1 MIKIIPNWHPVLVH
15 FTVALIVASALFV
28 IAAYLFKGR
37 KRSDAFHAAAA
48 WSLWLGAAVTVLT
61 LAAGLNAYETVA
73 HDTRSHIAMTD
84 HRNWAFVTAGLIWL
98 AALWSFRTARGG
110 YRIGRGPTL
119 LLFLAATMVGVTA
132 FKGGDLVYRFGLG
145 VQSLP
150 APQSGKASEGTGDGH
165 DHDHGSE
172 PGSETRSEPGQDKT
186 AEPSDENGDDA
197 NHEHADGADHDGT
210 DAPALASAPASGNLD
225 PAQTADAF
233 HGALVAGDHDTV
245 TRLLAEDVVILEAG
259 HAQKSRAEYMS
270 GHMISDMKFLAGID
284 REVLDRS
291 ASEAGDLAWVITH
304 TRMTGVWNDNQVDF
318 LSREML
324 VMRRDGG
331 NWQITLI
338 HWGDK

>member
-28 IAAYLFKGR
+28 IAAFVFKGR

-61 LAAGLNAYETVA
+61 IAAGLNAYNTVT
-73 HDTRSHIAMTD
+73 HDTPSHMAMTD
-84 HRNWAFVTAGLIWL
+84 HRNWAFVTAALIWL

-119 LLFLAATMVGVTA
+119 LLFLATTMVGVTA

-150 APQSGKASEGTGDGH
+150 APESGNAGEGTGDGH

-172 PGSETRSEPGQDKT
+172 PRSEPGQEKVV
-186 AEPSDENGDDA
+186 APSDDRGDDA
-197 NHEHADGADHDGT
+197 DHEHAEGAGHDGAET
-210 DAPALASAPASGNLD
+210 PALASAAISGTLD
-225 PAQTADAF
+225 PAQTADAL
-233 HGALVAGDHDTV
+233 HGALVAGDHDLV
-245 TRLLAEDVVILEAG
+245 TRLLAEDVVILESG

-304 TRMTGVWNDNQVDF
+304 TRMTGVWNDNPVDF
-318 LSREML
+318 QSREML
-324 VMRRDGG
+324 VMRRDGS